1 MQQRLHLLAQGAH
14 ALQVAQHSQA
24 DKIRHAQ
31 HSRYR
36 VGTAYLRQG
45 TSHRRQQF
53 PQDGLIHE
61 AIHDRS

>member
-14 ALQVAQHSQA
+14 ALQVAQHPQA

-36 VGTAYLRQG
+36 VGIAYLRQG